1 MRETGHKR
9 VIHELQTVI
18 DDTQRTLNRFEAA
31 GMDEQ
36 MPDDYRTLL
45 AILDDAVTRQREHT
59 RKMLNGT

>member
-45 AILDDAVTRQREHT
+45 AILDDAVTR
-59 RKMLNGT
+59 